1 VAIEAD
7 VVLERV
13 LGVTWPGVLALAED
27 LALAV
32 DPVSAEDPASAADL
46 VSVVGPA
53 LVLHHSVARRRR
65 CLVE

>member
-1 VAIEAD
+1 MAIEAD
-7 VVLERV
+7 AVPERV
-13 LGVTWPGVLALAED
+13 LEVTWPGDLALAED

-32 DPVSAEDPASAADL
+32 VPASAAGPASVAVL
-46 VSVVGPA
+46 VLVVGPD